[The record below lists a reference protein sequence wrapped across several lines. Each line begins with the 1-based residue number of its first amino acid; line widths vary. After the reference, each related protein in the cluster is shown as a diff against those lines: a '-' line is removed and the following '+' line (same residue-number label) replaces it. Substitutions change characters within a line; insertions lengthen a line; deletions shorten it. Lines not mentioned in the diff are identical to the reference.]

1 MLPDSTTI
9 SLLFPEIILIA
20 MATFIFVAGAFR
32 PQPSWWPIL
41 AILTYIATLFAALLR
56 IEWQFWE
63 SLVSRQVVASGPLSL
78 DYLGQLLRPMTL
90 ILGLL
95 LSLLL
100 ARSAPR
106 SSSPCTY
113 MHCLVSSICVLV
125 SATITSP
132 STRSTFAS
140 APMRPE

>member
-41 AILTYIATLFAALLR
+41 AILTYIATLFAALLG

-63 SLVSRQVVASGPLSL
+63 SLVSRQVVASGPVSPRYNPISSALPQTRRTAPLAGKVAEKSRWSPMKPCSF
-78 DYLGQLLRPMTL
+78 RP
-90 ILGLL
+90 
-95 LSLLL
+95 
-100 ARSAPR
+100 
-106 SSSPCTY
+106 SSS
-113 MHCLVSSICVLV
+113 S
-125 SATITSP
+125 
-132 STRSTFAS
+132 
-140 APMRPE
+140 